1 MRKKH
6 HIAGILVLAIAAFI
20 FGRATHFEYL
30 SWFYGSHDLIFTN
43 INSIVLSNFING
55 LYFSLSVL
63 IVYAL
68 LAVLKKLPKNIII
81 SCLLQFFINTGLY
94 TLFVA
99 VHRGYSKWYTLSS
112 GATNITHSYFL
123 IELLAS
129 TLLTVAIVSV
139 LHAKFLSSQHKDG
152 LHKGV

>member
-1 MRKKH
+1 MK
-6 HIAGILVLAIAAFI
+6 
-20 FGRATHFEYL
+20 
-30 SWFYGSHDLIFTN
+30 
-43 INSIVLSNFING
+43 
-55 LYFSLSVL
+55 
-63 IVYAL
+63 
-68 LAVLKKLPKNIII
+68 
-81 SCLLQFFINTGLY
+81 TGVS

-99 VHRGYSKWYTLSS
+99 MHSGYSKWHTLSS

-139 LHAKFLSSQHKDG
+139 LHATFLSSQHKDG